1 MRTVLLTAIATV
13 LCSCQSPEPP
23 KSRGPSSEAVEREA
37 NDATERSGYA
47 RQMAEQLARELQ
59 PERSPTWMMR
69 GAQDDSGKTDVANLW
84 KQRSSHG
91 NFGHA
96 ALGFRLRDRRPAAG
110 WTFRDSS
117 R

>member
-1 MRTVLLTAIATV
+1 
-13 LCSCQSPEPP
+13 
-23 KSRGPSSEAVEREA
+23 
-37 NDATERSGYA
+37 
-47 RQMAEQLARELQ
+47 
-59 PERSPTWMMR
+59 MMR